1 MNSIN
6 LQDIHWSKSTDVF
19 AIAVGAIYWF
29 SLALFFFLISWA
41 VGGDEFKASIG
52 GNVSL
57 AVLVVGVAASS
68 ILAAVTRPEK

>member
-1 MNSIN
+1 MHSIHLSN
-6 LQDIHWSKSTDVF
+6 VHLPKGTDVF

-41 VGGDEFKASIG
+41 VGGDDFKASIG

-57 AVLVVGVAASS
+57 VLLVGGVAVSA
-68 ILAAVTRPEK
+68 IVAAMTRPEK